1 MSLPG
6 QSPYVVRFYRLLELL
21 RHERDLEPRL
31 LPHDPTAWLAWAHGS
46 RWLLRMLFESRSIAV
61 ASGDIS
67 LPSVRQT
74 PSVHALIVY
83 LDTIFATLPS
93 EHASSLPEPYPVIA
107 WSPNRVLAE
116 QSIAEEGAPL
126 PAISYRSSPLALS
139 NQRASSVG
147 WDVVTNQLE
156 ALSDAQ
162 CSTTDALDQ
171 LDGGLATLSAAVQGI
186 QDQLSHGLYLP
197 DDYSG
202 IPRRLVFAT
211 SRGSMSLNPR
221 PMGFTRSVA
230 DAAADRE
237 AGGSGRNGDG
247 GNVRNASPSLN

>member
-6 QSPYVVRFYRLLELL
+6 QSPYDVHFYRLLELL
-21 RHERDLEPRL
+21 LHEHNLEPHL

-67 LPSVRQT
+67 LPSVHQT
-74 PSVHALIVY
+74 PSVHALVVY
-83 LDTIFATLPS
+83 LDTIFATLCS
-93 EHASSLPEPYPVIA
+93 EHASSLPEPYPS
-107 WSPNRVLAE
+107 SPGRLT
-116 QSIAEEGAPL
+116 IAEEGAPL
-126 PAISYRSSPLALS
+126 PAISYRNSPLALS

-147 WDVVTNQLE
+147 WDVITDQLE

-162 CSTTDALDQ
+162 CLTTNTLDQ
-171 LDGGLATLSAAVQGI
+171 LDRGLATLSAVVQGI
-186 QDQLSHGLYLP
+186 QEQLSHGLYLP
-197 DDYSG
+197 DNYSG
-202 IPRRLVFAT
+202 IPRRLVFTT
-211 SRGSMSLNPR
+211 SRGSMALNPR
-221 PMGFTRSVA
+221 PMGFTHSVA

-247 GNVRNASPSLN
+247 GNVRNASPLLN

>member
-6 QSPYVVRFYRLLELL
+6 QSPYVVRFYCLLELL

-31 LPHDPTAWLAWAHGS
+31 LPHNPTAWLAWAHGS

-83 LDTIFATLPS
+83 LDTVFATLPS

-126 PAISYRSSPLALS
+126 PAISYRNSPLALL

-147 WDVVTNQLE
+147 WDVVTDQLE

-162 CSTTDALDQ
+162 S
-171 LDGGLATLSAAVQGI
+171 TLSAAVQGI

-211 SRGSMSLNPR
+211 SRGSMALNPR

>member
-6 QSPYVVRFYRLLELL
+6 QSPYVVRFYRLLKLL
-21 RHERDLEPRL
+21 RHKRDLEPRL

-46 RWLLRMLFESRSIAV
+46 RWLLRMLFESCSIAV

-83 LDTIFATLPS
+83 LDTVFATLPS
-93 EHASSLPEPYPVIA
+93 EHALSLPEPYPVIA

-116 QSIAEEGAPL
+116 QSIAEEDTPL
-126 PAISYRSSPLALS
+126 PAISYRNSPLALS

-147 WDVVTNQLE
+147 WDVITDQLE

-162 CSTTDALDQ
+162 CSTTDTLDQ
-171 LDGGLATLSAAVQGI
+171 LDGGLAAPSAAVQ
-186 QDQLSHGLYLP
+186 
-197 DDYSG
+197 
-202 IPRRLVFAT
+202 VFAT
-211 SRGSMSLNPR
+211 SRGSMALNPR
-221 PMGFTRSVA
+221 PMGFTRSIA
-230 DAAADRE
+230 DAAADQE

-247 GNVRNASPSLN
+247 GNICNASPSLN

>member
-6 QSPYVVRFYRLLELL
+6 QSPYVVRFYCLLELL
-21 RHERDLEPRL
+21 RHEHDLEPHL

-46 RWLLRMLFESRSIAV
+46 RWLLVCPSPRTCVLQRMLFESRSIAV

-67 LPSVRQT
+67 LPSVHQT
-74 PSVHALIVY
+74 PSVHALVVY
-83 LDTIFATLPS
+83 LDTVFATLPS

-107 WSPNRVLAE
+107 WSPNVF
-116 QSIAEEGAPL
+116 
-126 PAISYRSSPLALS
+126 SPSRALLRK
-139 NQRASSVG
+139 RASSVG
-147 WDVVTNQLE
+147 WDIITDQLE

-162 CSTTDALDQ
+162 CSTTNTLDQ

-186 QDQLSHGLYLP
+186 QEQLSHGLYLP
-197 DDYSG
+197 DNYSG
-202 IPRRLVFAT
+202 IPRRLVFTT
-211 SRGSMSLNPR
+211 SRGSMALNPR

-237 AGGSGRNGDG
+237 AGGSGRNGDR
-247 GNVRNASPSLN
+247 GNIRNASPSLN